1 MWLVKT
7 KWYHTF
13 IYVYWIL
20 IQPNTL
26 RILWICNIFI
36 FHILDWTIEDQQQQ
50 CWFVVLGRGCVW
62 QLVAQNGKIWK
73 TKQKTR
79 PKFGKTRCLS
89 EASQNQTK
97 DKTHMTEPPINR
109 LFISSTDLFSAC
121 HWWVCCPSTTGYI
134 VVVEHRWMSTV
145 LQVLHQQT
153 NFLNSPSSS
162 AMSSCVHPRFAT
174 VGILRQS
181 YPQVGNCEKHGYEM
195 KSINFIELKMEKK
208 GSNTNITLSEWIQ
221 WEMPKIR
228 KDHPITIYSKM
239 FFSGS
244 ERNTTLI
251 AASHCRF
258 PSWPPRFQIPSSTDT
273 FKHWCISHHGRLP
286 ASQEMMEK
294 DHFNPQISCW
304 SGHPQQLMLPKLKLF
319 MSVNPRW
326 RSRRFE
332 VTWWSKKYIPRHI
345 PSKKSLIS
353 YHKQNS
359 NHR

>member
-26 RILWICNIFI
+26 RILWICKIFI

-89 EASQNQTK
+89 NASQNKQKTK
-97 DKTHMTEPPINR
+97 PIWPS
-109 LFISSTDLFSAC
+109 LQSTVCSSAPRIYSPLMGMLSKY
-121 HWWVCCPSTTGYI
+121 HWYI

-195 KSINFIELKMEKK
+195 KSINFIELKMEKQ

-239 FFSGS
+239 FFGS
-244 ERNTTLI
+244 ERNTTQY
-251 AASHCRF
+251 SQVGSKCRQETTQKSKYT
-258 PSWPPRFQIPSSTDT
+258 PV
-273 FKHWCISHHGRLP
+273 ISHSNGNIQTSTINSVW
-286 ASQEMMEK
+286 ANYDCSQ
-294 DHFNPQISCW
+294 
-304 SGHPQQLMLPKLKLF
+304 
-319 MSVNPRW
+319 
-326 RSRRFE
+326 
-332 VTWWSKKYIPRHI
+332 
-345 PSKKSLIS
+345 SL
-353 YHKQNS
+353 
-359 NHR
+359 

>member
-20 IQPNTL
+20 IQSNTL
-26 RILWICNIFI
+26 RILWICKIFI

-62 QLVAQNGKIWK
+62 QLVAQKRENLENKTNNTSQVWK
-73 TKQKTR
+73 NMVFVRGIPKQT
-79 PKFGKTRCLS
+79 
-89 EASQNQTK
+89 E

-109 LFISSTDLFSAC
+109 LFISSTDFFSAC

-195 KSINFIELKMEKK
+195 KSINFIELKMKKK
-208 GSNTNITLSEWIQ
+208 GSNTNVTLSEWIQ

-244 ERNTTLI
+244 ERNTTQYSQVGKCRQETTQKSKYTPVISHSNGNIQTSKFGHETINSTWLTYTCRFEQTMI

-258 PSWPPRFQIPSSTDT
+258 PSWPPRFQIPSIHRSNVGQATLSS
-273 FKHWCISHHGRLP
+273 WCYLSW
-286 ASQEMMEK
+286 SS
-294 DHFNPQISCW
+294 SCQW
-304 SGHPQQLMLPKLKLF
+304 IRGGVAADL
-319 MSVNPRW
+319 R
-326 RSRRFE
+326 
-332 VTWWSKKYIPRHI
+332 
-345 PSKKSLIS
+345 
-353 YHKQNS
+353 
-359 NHR
+359 